1 MFETRN
7 LAIFAILVLSLSVV
21 SMLQA
26 SLQLVSGYTF
36 SNEVNDLQYTTL
48 YSTQKTG
55 ALEISDD
62 VVLEKNNEKI
72 QAIIFDKD
80 TSKDS
85 VAISDSVTL
94 AKHVPVVYNSNWNTV
109 AILDRI
115 TSISKHSKINP
126 NEFLVSKSV
135 LNEVNTLNNLMLK

>member
-1 MFETRN
+1 MKCKMFETRN

-26 SLQLVSGYTF
+26 SLQLASGYTF

-115 TSISKHSKINP
+115 T
-126 NEFLVSKSV
+126 
-135 LNEVNTLNNLMLK
+135 